1 MRRKDKEITD
11 RALIDEIIRR
21 SAVIRIAMA
30 DNGKPYIVPMC
41 FGYDGSTFFLHCARE
56 GRKIDVLKRNPQVC
70 FELDTDCEVKRSEK
84 PCSFS
89 MKYRSVM
96 GYGTASFVE
105 NTAAKTRAL
114 NLIMGQYEAGEFS
127 FPEESLAK
135 IEIIAIHDIE
145 MTGKKSGY

>member
-11 RALIDEIIRR
+11 RSRIDGIIRR
-21 SAVIRIAMA
+21 SAVMRIALV
-30 DNGKPYIVPMC
+30 DNGIPYIVPMC
-41 FGYDGSTFFLHCARE
+41 FGYDGNTFYLHSARE
-56 GRKIDVLKRNPQVC
+56 GRKIEALRRSPRVC
-70 FELDTDCEVKRSEK
+70 FELDADCEVKTSDK
-84 PCSFS
+84 PCGFT

-96 GYGTASFVE
+96 GYGTASFIGD
-105 NTAAKTRAL
+105 TAAKARAL
-114 NLIMGQYEAGEFS
+114 SLIMNQYRTGEYS